1 MPVGATK
8 STHTGLAVGGNYMA
22 TAPLISQQLLDYLDE
37 VYPDKM
43 PDVTVPIDEVR
54 AMSGSVR
61 VVRKLKQLFRDQ
73 QNSRA
78 KTTQKE

>member
-1 MPVGATK
+1 
-8 STHTGLAVGGNYMA
+8 MA